1 MPYRARCNPASLI
14 RRHNA
19 SVTIR
24 RDPSVLRHGS
34 VQEGIRRG
42 ASIPMQGYRFNSTS
56 SLLSPFTSFFSRA
69 KSLTPTSPDQAAS
82 EFVNSISSSQ
92 IESLHSSYRTI
103 VSSPSPSNCLSAE
116 HLYDAIT
123 LLAESRSLR
132 DLELLRRIYDDLPNR
147 FGYTIAAEH
156 VNLLIKALCNN
167 GLTEEAL
174 SLAQSIDPED
184 VDWRILLRSAS
195 TDYPFLIDT
204 VIPFLRQY
212 STLDQSDIA
221 LIIRSIR
228 NTHSRSTGSLSRS
241 KLESVL
247 GDIREKGLML
257 EPSTEAELM
266 RLYISLGDLD
276 EANEIVSRWN
286 MKNIVSPGLWNAI
299 VEMAIARD
307 DLDMVKNTIE
317 NMKEK
322 GIKPPQKALTFLSLR
337 KLRSYISS
345 TSIVGFSEIIGS
357 VDGAERVCGIEAKA
371 DVWAE
376 AIRVYLLELKSHD
389 KLDVVL
395 EVYSE
400 ILSRGIEVSADLA
413 RNIIIPLSNVR
424 HHSRLDDMIRIY
436 DDYSSSSLAFNTK
449 KEKNKFQNVYQ
460 YLLMACS
467 KAQPPSTRTALK
479 LLEDMKIHHM
489 EISSSNMISL
499 LVLLMKSSEDHYS
512 AFNLYS
518 HFYDLSPGS
527 IDEEGYKVIL
537 INFLNLYWTQSPFC
551 PPELFIAI
559 LKDMSRNGYQ
569 PDSHILSSLLKQYG
583 SQATK
588 LRRKLR
594 PPPSTP
600 STTPSTTTTTS
611 TSISPFE
618 QEYQQVNIG
627 EQLDILSQSIRDIH
641 TLLKLDPLIIP
652 DIPLLS
658 SLMDAYARVG
668 AYSECFEVWDELV
681 SRRAREPA
689 QNLRSLYAASINVIL
704 DACGWSYSLKRGK
717 KIWAWAKKWDLAWE
731 KKHYDSYVEFLC
743 RNSQLA
749 EAAEFIFDEMVSPNP
764 QADKESV
771 RIVLKFAR
779 REKDAGRSGLEAMR
793 DFVQRLKVEKK
804 EVYDQLKDEGELEGY

>member
-19 SVTIR
+19 SVAIR
-24 RDPSVLRHGS
+24 RFTPVLRAGS
-34 VQEGIRRG
+34 VQEGIP
-42 ASIPMQGYRFNSTS
+42 AALPIQGYRYNSTS
-56 SLLSPFTSFFSRA
+56 SLFSPFTSFFSRA

-82 EFVNSISSSQ
+82 VFVSSISSSQ
-92 IESLHSSYRTI
+92 PDSLYSSYNTI
-103 VSSPSPSNCLSAE
+103 INSPSPSSYLSSE
-116 HLYDAIT
+116 KLYDAIA
-123 LLAESRSLR
+123 LLAESRSLK

-147 FGYTIAAEH
+147 FGYPINAEH
-156 VNLLIKALCNN
+156 DNLLIKCLCNN
-167 GLTEEAL
+167 GYTEEAL
-174 SLAQSIDPED
+174 SLAQSMDLTN
-184 VDWRILLRSAS
+184 VDWRLLLRSAS
-195 TDYPFLIDT
+195 TDNPSLVDT
-204 VIPFLRQY
+204 IVPLLRQY

-221 LIIRSIR
+221 LILRSIR
-228 NTHSRSTGSLSRS
+228 NTHSRSTGSLTRS
-241 KLESVL
+241 KLDSVL
-247 GDIREKGLML
+247 EDITEKGIILN
-257 EPSTEAELM
+257 PSTEAELM

-276 EANEIVSRWN
+276 KANEIVSRWDQR
-286 MKNIVSPGLWNAI
+286 NIESPGLWNAI

-307 DLDMVKNTIE
+307 DLDMMENTIA
-317 NMKEK
+317 NMKDK
-322 GIKPPQKALTFLSLR
+322 GVKPPQKALTFLSLQN
-337 KLRSYISS
+337 LRSYISS
-345 TSIVGFSEIIGS
+345 TSIVGFSEIVGS
-357 VDGAERVCGIEAKA
+357 VDNAERICGVEAKA

-376 AIRVYLLELKSHD
+376 IIRVYLSEIKSHNN
-389 KLDVVL
+389 LDVVL

-400 ILSRGIEVSADLA
+400 ILSRGIEVSAELA

-424 HHSRLDDMIRIY
+424 HQSRLDDMIRIY
-436 DDYSSSSLAFNTK
+436 DDYLSSSLAFKTQR
-449 KEKNKFQNVYQ
+449 EKNKFQNVYQ
-460 YLLMACS
+460 YILMACS
-467 KAQPPSTRTALK
+467 KSQPPSTRTALK
-479 LLEDMKIHHM
+479 LLDDMKIHHI

-499 LVLLMKSSEDHYS
+499 LVLLMKSSENHYS

-559 LKDMSRNGYQ
+559 LKDMSKNGYQ

-594 PPPSTP
+594 SPSPSSSIPTP
-600 STTPSTTTTTS
+600 TSTT

-618 QEYQQVNIG
+618 EEHQQVNIG

-681 SRRAREPA
+681 SRRAREPT

-717 KIWAWAKKWDLAWE
+717 KIWTWAKKWDLVWE

-749 EAAEFIFDEMVSPNP
+749 EAAEFISDEMVSPNP

-779 REKDAGRSGLEAMR
+779 RERDAGRSGLEGMKE
-793 DFVQRLKVEKK
+793 FVHKLKVEKK

>member
-19 SVTIR
+19 SVAIR
-24 RDPSVLRHGS
+24 RVPPVLRHGS
-34 VQEGIRRG
+34 AHEGIKRG
-42 ASIPMQGYRFNSTS
+42 AVMPMLSYRYNSTS
-56 SLLSPFTSFFSRA
+56 SLFSPFTSFFSRA

-82 EFVNSISSSQ
+82 EFVKSVSSSQ
-92 IESLHSSYRTI
+92 VESLYSSYNII
-103 VSSPSPSNCLSAE
+103 VSSPSPSSYLSAE
-116 HLYDAIT
+116 YLHDAIK

-147 FGYTIAAEH
+147 FGYTITAEH
-156 VNLLIKALCNN
+156 DNLLIKALCNN
-167 GLTEEAL
+167 GITEEAL
-174 SLAQSIDPED
+174 SFAQSINPED
-184 VDWRILLRSAS
+184 VDWRLLLRSAS
-195 TDYPFLIDT
+195 TDHPFLIDT
-204 VIPFLRQY
+204 VVPFLRQY

-221 LIIRSIR
+221 LILRSIR
-228 NTHSRSTGSLSRS
+228 NTHSRSTGSLTRS

-247 GDIREKGLML
+247 KDVREKGIML

-266 RLYISLGDLD
+266 RLYISLGELD
-276 EANEIVSRWN
+276 KANEIVSRWN

-307 DLDMVKNTIE
+307 DLDRVENTIE
-317 NMKEK
+317 NMEEK

-345 TSIVGFSEIIGS
+345 TSVVAFSEIVGS
-357 VDGAERVCGIEAKA
+357 VDGAERVCGVEAKA

-376 AIRVYLLELKSHD
+376 IIRVYLSEVKSHD
-389 KLDVVL
+389 NLDVVL

-400 ILSRGIEVSADLA
+400 ILSRGIEISADLA

-436 DDYSSSSLAFNTK
+436 EDYLSSSLAFNTK
-449 KEKNKFQNVYQ
+449 KEKNKFHNVYQ

-467 KAQPPSTRTALK
+467 KSQPPSTRTALK
-479 LLEDMKIHHM
+479 LLDDMKIHHI
-489 EISSSNMISL
+489 EVSSSNMISL

-518 HFYDLSPGS
+518 HFYDLSPES

-559 LKDMSRNGYQ
+559 LKDMSKNGYQ

-583 SQATK
+583 HQATK

-594 PPPSTP
+594 SPSSTIP
-600 STTPSTTTTTS
+600 MSTTSTTS

-618 QEYQQVNIG
+618 EEHQQVNIG

-681 SRRAREPA
+681 SRRAREPP

-717 KIWAWAKKWDLAWE
+717 KIWNWAKKWDLVWE

-749 EAAEFIFDEMVSPNP
+749 EAGDFIFDQMVSPDP

-779 REKDAGRSGLEAMR
+779 RERDAGRSDVEEMKQ
-793 DFVQRLKVEKK
+793 FVKRLNVDKK
-804 EVYDQLKDEGELEGY
+804 EVYDQLKDEGELDGY